1 MDQELASNP
10 NLLPRFKKILN
21 TEDPDLKNVI
31 FLTIPS
37 SSQDVPLFSN
47 DFNRALFYCLNGIF
61 GSYPDLRWYGSIY
74 VDGTGFGKDSV
85 QLSYQPPATINISLS
100 KPNAFFLFP
109 GDPQIGQQY
118 QLATETVTIQ
128 SVRKDGR
135 VTGFARDLSDLGT
148 LNRSSIYY
156 FDGDRFQEIT
166 LSDNSE

>member
-1 MDQELASNP
+1 MRCARLESGLNSGGTQ
-10 NLLPRFKKILN
+10 FCILG
-21 TEDPDLKNVI
+21 TAYSI
-31 FLTIPS
+31 R
-37 SSQDVPLFSN
+37 SQS
-47 DFNRALFYCLNGIF
+47 IF

-85 QLSYQPPATINISLS
+85 QLSYQPPATINVSLS

-118 QLATETVTIQ
+118 QLPTETITIQ

-135 VTGFARDLSDLGT
+135 VTGFARDFRNPGT
-148 LNRSSIYY
+148 LTRSSIYY
-156 FDGDRFQEIT
+156 FDGDRFQEIA